1 MKTMDDYSIAQNDE
15 QYEYG
20 IVVARQGSTPIR
32 LSWKSHLKRFMKT
45 NYTSNRTI
53 MTSHLHRSNPSSIM
67 F

>member
-1 MKTMDDYSIAQNDE
+1 MDDYRIARNNKH
-15 QYEYG
+15 YEYG

-32 LSWKSHLKRFMKT
+32 PSWKSHLKRFMKT

-53 MTSHLHRSNPSSIM
+53 MTSQLHGSNPSSIM